1 MNEDPVITLWGWKKE
16 DEKLP
21 PPHITLNRTRQIY
34 KNVSI
39 IGPDHPGLETWLS
52 DAEFPDL
59 KFTFDQVRKQYHWVV
74 ATDLVR
80 LVALYN
86 LGGLYL
92 DLDCFID
99 PDLPDHLD
107 CDTCVFRECVLP
119 DVRRLGRRECKH
131 PCRRVRVAN
140 FAIYSRRKKS
150 EFLRACI
157 ILALQRL
164 NHLLFSDKLSKL
176 SREDILWACG
186 PDLVTSVYHE
196 RTSQLGQVCLLPA
209 QLVGH
214 VSAQSWATG
223 ELSCKNR
230 GSRLRSRPR

>member
-1 MNEDPVITLWGWKKE
+1 MNKEPVITLWGWKKE
-16 DEKLP
+16 DEALP
-21 PPHITLNRTRQIY
+21 PPHITLNRSRQIY
-34 KNVSI
+34 KNVSV
-39 IGPDHPGLETWLS
+39 IGPDYPELETWLS
-52 DAEFPDL
+52 DPEFPDL
-59 KFTFDQVRKQYHWVV
+59 KQTFDSVRANYHWVV

-107 CDTCVFRECVLP
+107 CDTCVFRECVLS
-119 DVRRLGRRECKH
+119 DVRQLGRRECKD
-131 PCRRVRVAN
+131 PCRRVRIAN
-140 FAIYSRRKKS
+140 FAIYSRHKKS

-157 ILALQRL
+157 VLAIQRL
-164 NHLLFSDKLSKL
+164 SHLLFSEKLLKL
-176 SREDILWACG
+176 SREEILWACG

-196 RTSQLGQVCLLPA
+196 RTSQHGPVSLLPA

-223 ELSCKNR
+223 ELSCKR
-230 GSRLRSRPR
+230 TGSKLRSRLR

>member
-1 MNEDPVITLWGWKKE
+1 MNKEPVITLWGWKKE
-16 DEKLP
+16 DEILP
-21 PPHITLNRTRQIY
+21 PPHITLNRSRQIY
-34 KNVSI
+34 KNVSV
-39 IGPDHPGLETWLS
+39 IGPDYPELETWLS
-52 DAEFPDL
+52 DPEFPDL
-59 KFTFDQVRKQYHWVV
+59 KQTFDSVRANYHWVV

-107 CDTCVFRECVLP
+107 CDTCVFRECVLS
-119 DVRRLGRRECKH
+119 DVRQLGRRECKD
-131 PCRRVRVAN
+131 PCRRVRIAN
-140 FAIYSRRKKS
+140 FAIYSRHKKS

-157 ILALQRL
+157 VLALQRL
-164 NHLLFSDKLSKL
+164 NYLLFSEKLLKL

-196 RTSQLGQVCLLPA
+196 RTSQHGPVSLLPA

-223 ELSCKNR
+223 ELSCKRR
-230 GSRLRSRPR
+230 GSKLRSRLR